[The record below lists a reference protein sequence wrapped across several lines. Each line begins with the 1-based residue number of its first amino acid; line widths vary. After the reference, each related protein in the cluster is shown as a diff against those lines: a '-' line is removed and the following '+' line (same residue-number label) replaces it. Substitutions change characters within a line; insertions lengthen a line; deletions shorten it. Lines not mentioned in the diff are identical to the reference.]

1 MGVEKQFRVIKRKKF
16 LLKEA
21 PTKIELS
28 ITKSEMKQQIQENIQ
43 TLAQLQEMLY
53 AQDRKGVLI
62 IFQAMDAAGKD
73 SMIKHVMSG
82 INPQGCTVTSFKQP
96 STLELDHDFMWRVHR
111 AMPRRGEIGIFNRSY
126 YEDVLVTNVHPDILL
141 GERLPGINQVSDVT
155 DAFYKKRYQ
164 TIKHFEED
172 MTQAGFTVLK
182 FFLHLS
188 KDEQKNRFLRRIQL
202 PEKNWKFSAA
212 DMKER
217 AYWEAYQLAYEQA
230 IRATSTKKN
239 PWYVIPAD
247 DKWTSRL
254 LVSEIINERLTKLD
268 LGFPEVTS
276 EQAEALKQSEQEL
289 QTE

>member
-28 ITKSEMKQQIQENIQ
+28 VTKSEMKQQIQENIQ

-126 YEDVLVTNVHPDILL
+126 YEDVLVTKVHPDILL

-164 TIKHFEED
+164 TIKHFEKD

-202 PEKNWKFSAA
+202 PDKHWKFSAA

-289 QTE
+289 QAE